1 MSQTGEGGV
10 TLPVAKRSNRKRDT
24 SVMMVTLGL
33 TTGRGS
39 AYSHTTV
46 IITSPSISSLL
57 LTYIHHTS
65 PPVYSP
71 TLTIHPIPSL
81 HPPSSSIPSPLLTY
95 PHHPSHPLSSPTLI
109 IHPLPSPTL
118 TIHPLLSTHPPSPSI
133 PSLRPHSSSI
143 PSLHPPSPSILSLH
157 PPSPS
162 IPSPPL
168 FSPTLTQEK
177 GQPYLLQHMIEV
189 EGSDERKTNV
199 DDIE

>member
-46 IITSPSISSLL
+46 IITSPSILSLL
-57 LTYIHHTS
+57 LTHIHHTS

-81 HPPSSSIPSPLLTY
+81 HPPSSSIPSSLLTH
-95 PHHPSHPLSSPTLI
+95 PHHPSPPFAHPHHPSP
-109 IHPLPSPTL
+109 PVYSPTL
-118 TIHPLLSTHPPSPSI
+118 TIHPLPSTHLPSPSI
-133 PSLRPHSSSI
+133 PSSLLNHPH
-143 PSLHPPSPSILSLH
+143 HPSPSFTTH
-157 PPSPS
+157 PS
-162 IPSPPL
+162 SPPL
-168 FSPTLTQEK
+168 YSTTLTQEK